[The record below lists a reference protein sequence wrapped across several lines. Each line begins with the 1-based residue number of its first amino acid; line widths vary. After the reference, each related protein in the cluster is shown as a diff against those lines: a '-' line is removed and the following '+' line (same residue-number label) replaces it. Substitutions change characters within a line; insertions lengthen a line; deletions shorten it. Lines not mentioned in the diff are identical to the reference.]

1 MTLERLFVL
10 KTLGTEL
17 EQHPDLPVR
26 VREVELGTIAS
37 KFHFPTLVSRV
48 NDLFPGPL
56 DCTEH
61 MISFNSARNCL
72 SHTRGI
78 VTERHCNTP
87 GKDKLVVKGRRSKL
101 FFKRGDLE
109 VPAEVGKPGPEN
121 AALMLGA
128 EDFQIEFAV
137 GQAIQLSLKQFL
149 DILHTCL
156 FLLMDINVKLGI
168 QA

>member
-109 VPAEVGKPGPEN
+109 VPAEVGKPGPEYVRKISTSN
-121 AALMLGA
+121 LQSVRRFNCHSSSSSISCTHAC
-128 EDFQIEFAV
+128 
-137 GQAIQLSLKQFL
+137 S
-149 DILHTCL
+149 C
-156 FLLMDINVKLGI
+156 
-168 QA
+168 